1 MLSFKPAFS
10 LSFSPSSRDSKIEIL
25 LFLKKF
31 ILQLSIWLNS
41 PIVFVFYTIDCLGF
55 LIYLLPLMIILL
67 ALFNNCIF
75 YSLPSLFVL
84 SRTEMGKLFSI
95 KGQTVN
101 IMNFIA
107 NSLCQSYS
115 ILQLQHESRH
125 RQYEANGQSCVPYNF
140 IYKNRHLAH
149 SSLLTT
155 GLEFKL
161 CYIKMVM
168 VSTLSCFNL
177 HFKQNVLMCHY

>member
-1 MLSFKPAFS
+1 MRS
-10 LSFSPSSRDSKIEIL
+10 LDGKAGLQDHRGKDIYGGKARIRWKRWDSSAGERTRNKLVSKSSSGRL
-25 LFLKKF
+25 LKWGEKWDTQRLEWGW
-31 ILQLSIWLNS
+31 Q
-41 PIVFVFYTIDCLGF
+41 
-55 LIYLLPLMIILL
+55 
-67 ALFNNCIF
+67 A
-75 YSLPSLFVL
+75 
-84 SRTEMGKLFSI
+84 FSI

-155 GLEFKL
+155 GLESKL

-177 HFKQNVLMCHY
+177 HFEQNVLMCHY